1 MTLQNEKYNKGIEY
15 AGSLSLLDRYAYA
28 TDFVYAIHDQTV
40 YPLQEKYKLT
50 RTGTFGA
57 EYKAALKIQRRVLT
71 IYGYIGEG
79 VDNDDNGDNG
89 ESI

>member
-1 MTLQNEKYNKGIEY
+1 MTDRNEKYNKGIEY

-28 TDFVYAIHDQTV
+28 TDFVYCIHDQTV
-40 YPLQEKYKLT
+40 YPLQDNYRLT

-71 IYGYIGEG
+71 IYGYIGKG
-79 VDNDDNGDNG
+79 VDNDDND